1 LSQIKPEHSI
11 LDDVYPVCGILGNN
25 GPMDTPQ
32 APHPNSPQEEFNHR
46 RADHAR
52 DTARK
57 LHLAS
62 VFYEQAALAFES
74 QDERN
79 GELKLRS
86 ARQALEP
93 IADELP
99 RPPQPAKPRPV
110 EKPKMDWGWFKYFIP
125 GFIVLGLLYLM
136 VQLNLSGDLSKG
148 WTVQGDIR
156 EAVKYPGNK

>member
-1 LSQIKPEHSI
+1 
-11 LDDVYPVCGILGNN
+11 
-25 GPMDTPQ
+25 MDTPQ
-32 APHPNSPQEEFNHR
+32 TPHFNSPQEEFNHR
-46 RADHAR
+46 RAEHAK
-52 DTARK
+52 DAARK
-57 LHLAS
+57 LQQAA
-62 VFYEQAALAFES
+62 VFYEQAAQAFAA

-99 RPPQPAKPRPV
+99 RPPQPARPRPV

>member
-1 LSQIKPEHSI
+1 
-11 LDDVYPVCGILGNN
+11 
-25 GPMDTPQ
+25 MDTPQ
-32 APHPNSPQEEFNHR
+32 ITPNQPTHSPQEEFNLR
-46 RADHAR
+46 RAEHAR
-52 DTARK
+52 DAARK
-57 LHLAS
+57 LRQAAE
-62 VFYEQAALAFES
+62 FYEQAAQAFAA

-136 VQLNLSGDLSKG
+136 IQMNLSGDLSKG